1 MDLYREKAVKVNEC
15 NRDENG
21 NLFLTV
27 TASDVNNDTLDYPV
41 LILDR
46 RIPLKQLPLMILLL
60 KTITLPPG
68 EENDRLQKKME
79 TK

>member
-1 MDLYREKAVKVNEC
+1 MDLYREKAVEANEC
-15 NRDENG
+15 YRDENG

-27 TASDVNNDTLDYPV
+27 TASDVNNDTLDYTV